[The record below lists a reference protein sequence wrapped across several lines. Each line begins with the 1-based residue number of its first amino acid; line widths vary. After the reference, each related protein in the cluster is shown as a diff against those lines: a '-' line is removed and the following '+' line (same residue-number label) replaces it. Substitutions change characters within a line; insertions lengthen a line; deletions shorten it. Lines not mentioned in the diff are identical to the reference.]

1 MTMVPKTNRLIL
13 VAALAIGGL
22 LSGCSG
28 DEERA
33 ESPKLRQCETLLG
46 AESVRAVVKATGG
59 DDVSVSGTPQ
69 ADVLADQLVR
79 EAKRWQK
86 SDLLHTPY
94 TACRMSAFEGDRIV
108 GTVDVSVKWSVLS
121 VRMMDNPQ
129 IGRTWRQVN
138 ESLFV
143 APEPG
148 PARMQLLAVC
158 AVPGAI
164 ASQPSDLPLQFE
176 VAGKDLGTE
185 LRWELLSTFA
195 RSVAG
200 EMDCEKRPV
209 VPSALPTSG

>member
-1 MTMVPKTNRLIL
+1 M
-13 VAALAIGGL
+13 G
-22 LSGCSG
+22 
-28 DEERA
+28 
-33 ESPKLRQCETLLG
+33 
-46 AESVRAVVKATGG
+46 
-59 DDVSVSGTPQ
+59 
-69 ADVLADQLVR
+69 
-79 EAKRWQK
+79 
-86 SDLLHTPY
+86 
-94 TACRMSAFEGDRIV
+94 
-108 GTVDVSVKWSVLS
+108 
-121 VRMMDNPQ
+121 NPQ

-176 VAGKDLGTE
+176 VVTKDLGTE

-195 RSVAG
+195 RSVAR
-200 EMDCEKRPV
+200 EMDCQKHPV